1 MINRY
6 RYYLTLIVLLWS
18 ILFLSACVYLVES
31 SPPAPTATP
40 SRSAI
45 IAPIIVTAPT
55 TSTSTPI
62 SALPVYTYTIINT
75 YPHDPAAFT
84 QGLIFENGVLYEST
98 GLYGRSSIRKVDLET
113 GTVLQLYELAP
124 QFFGEGL
131 TAFGDTLIQL
141 TWQSNV
147 GFVYDKHSFDLL
159 REFSYPTEG
168 WGITHDGEQLI
179 MSDGTDRLFFLDPET
194 FQITGHIYVTD
205 AGRSVS
211 RLNELEY
218 IHGEIYANI
227 WQTDLIAR
235 IDPQTGAVVG
245 WIDLSGLLA
254 EEYRQQP
261 VDVLNGIAYDAEH
274 DRLFVTGKLWP
285 KLFEIELILRE

>member
-1 MINRY
+1 MINRF
-6 RYYLTLIVLLWS
+6 RYYLTLIGLLWG
-18 ILFLSACVYLVES
+18 ILLLSACAYLAES

-40 SRSAI
+40 PRSALM
-45 IAPIIVTAPT
+45 APIIVN
-55 TSTSTPI
+55 TPATPSVI
-62 SALPVYTYTIINT
+62 PEPPVYTYTVINT

-98 GLYGRSSIRKVDLET
+98 GLYGRSSLRKVDLET
-113 GTVLQLYELAP
+113 GTVLQIHELEP

-147 GFVYDKHSFDLL
+147 GFVYDKQSFNLL

-205 AGRSVS
+205 AGRSVD

-218 IHGEIYANI
+218 IHGKIYANI

-235 IDPQTGAVVG
+235 IDPHTGAVEG

-274 DRLFVTGKLWP
+274 DRFFVTGKLWP
-285 KLFEIELILRE
+285 KLFEIKLIVRE

>member
-1 MINRY
+1 MINRF
-6 RYYLTLIVLLWS
+6 RYYLTLIGLLCG
-18 ILFLSACVYLVES
+18 ILVPSACAYLVES
-31 SPPAPTATP
+31 STPAPTATP
-40 SRSAI
+40 PRSAI
-45 IAPIIVTAPT
+45 MAPIIVN
-55 TSTSTPI
+55 TPATP
-62 SALPVYTYTIINT
+62 SATPELPVYTYTVINT

-98 GLYGRSSIRKVDLET
+98 GLYGRSSLRKVDLET
-113 GTVLQLYELAP
+113 GTVFQIYELEP

-131 TAFGDTLIQL
+131 TIFGDTLIQL

-147 GFVYDKHSFDLL
+147 GFVYDKQSFDRL

-168 WGITHDGEQLI
+168 WGITHDGERLI

-194 FQITGHIYVTD
+194 LQITGHISVTD

-218 IHGEIYANI
+218 IHGDVYANI
-227 WQTDLIAR
+227 WQTNLIAR

-285 KLFEIELILRE
+285 KLFEIELIVSE